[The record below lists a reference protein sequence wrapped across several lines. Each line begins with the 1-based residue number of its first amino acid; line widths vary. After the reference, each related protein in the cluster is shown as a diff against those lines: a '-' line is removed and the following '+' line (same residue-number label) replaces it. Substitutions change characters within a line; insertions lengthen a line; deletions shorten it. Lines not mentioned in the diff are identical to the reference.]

1 VKYAWIQE
9 QQKCNEFNVDAM
21 CEALD
26 VSRSRYYAHKNA
38 SPTLRQNEDE
48 RLTKLIIKSF
58 YESDRNY
65 GTERI
70 QRDLRDWG
78 ENVSRR
84 RIGRLMKKAGLVC
97 KTIKKFKATTNSK
110 HNESI
115 SPNLLNRNFKVD
127 EPNQVWVGDITY
139 IWTDMGWLYLAT
151 VIDLFSRKVV
161 GWSISNRMK
170 TSLVN
175 DAMLMAIWQRKPPK
189 GLIWHTDRGSQY
201 ASKEHRALLKKH
213 HIQQSMSRKG
223 DCWDNA
229 VAESFFHTLKT
240 ELVFHERY
248 KTREQAQASI
258 FGYIEVFYNRKR
270 RHSANNLM
278 SPAKETVKNNFP
290 N

>member
-1 VKYAWIQE
+1 MKYAWIQE
-9 QQKCNEFNVDAM
+9 QQKSNEFNVDAM

-26 VSRSRYYAHKNA
+26 VNRSGYYAHKNA
-38 SPTLRQNEDE
+38 PPTFRENEDE
-48 RLTKLIIKSF
+48 RLTKLIVKSF

-65 GTERI
+65 GTARI
-70 QRDLRDWG
+70 QGDLREWG

-84 RIGRLMKKAGLVC
+84 RIGRLMRKAGLVC
-97 KTIKKFKATTNSK
+97 KTVKKFKATTNSK

-115 SPNLLNRNFKVD
+115 SPNLLNRNFKT
-127 EPNQVWVGDITY
+127 EKPNQVWVGDITY

-161 GWSISNRMK
+161 GWSMSDRMK

-175 DAMLMAIWQRKPPK
+175 DAMQMAIWQRKPPK

-201 ASKEHRALLKKH
+201 ASKEHRALLKQH

-248 KTREQAQASI
+248 KTREQAKASI
-258 FGYIEVFYNRKR
+258 FEYIEVFYNRKR
-270 RHSANNLM
+270 RHSANNMM
-278 SPAKETVKNNFP
+278 SPANFETFRKVA
-290 N
+290 

>member
-9 QQKCNEFNVDAM
+9 QQKSKEFNVDVM
-21 CEALD
+21 CAALD
-26 VSRSRYYAHKNA
+26 VSRSGYYAHKNA
-38 SPTLRQNEDE
+38 LPTLRENEDE

-70 QRDLRDWG
+70 QQDLRDWG

-84 RIGRLMKKAGLVC
+84 RIGRLMRKAELIC
-97 KTIKKFKATTNSK
+97 KTVKKFKATTNSK

-161 GWSISNRMK
+161 GWSMSNRMK

-175 DAMLMAIWQRKPPK
+175 DAMQMAIWQRKPPK

-201 ASKEHRALLKKH
+201 ASKEHRALLKQH
-213 HIQQSMSRKG
+213 HIQQSMSHKD

-240 ELVFHERY
+240 ELIFHQRY
-248 KTREQAQASI
+248 KTREQAHASI
-258 FGYIEVFYNRKR
+258 FEYIEVFYNRKR

-278 SPAKETVKNNFP
+278 SPANFETFRKVA
-290 N
+290 